1 MRWAILHVVHRTD
14 RVNGLLLVIAMVA
27 LMWLS
32 ELLDSILG
40 GDLDQYG
47 IVPRTDEG
55 VAGIAAAPFL
65 HAGFGHLVSNTV
77 PFLAMGAVIAFGG
90 LARVLLVTAIV
101 AGVSGA
107 GTWLIASGSSVHL
120 GASGVVFG
128 YATYLLVRGFL
139 NRDLVHLGIAAIV
152 AGTWGA
158 ALLGGLLPQEGISWQ
173 AHLFGALGGVL
184 AARLL
189 VKRRVPKAPSSSTK
203 PAAVTRY

>member
-1 MRWAILHVVHRTD
+1 MRFAILSNVPRPQ
-14 RVNGLLLVIAMVA
+14 RVNALLFVLAMVA

-32 ELLDSILG
+32 EALDSVLG

-77 PFLAMGAVIAFGG
+77 PFLAMGAVIALGG
-90 LARVLLVTAIV
+90 LRRVLMVTLLV

-107 GTWLIASGSSVHL
+107 GTWLVASGSSVHL

-128 YATYLLVRGFL
+128 YATYLLTRGFL
-139 NRDLVHLGIAAIV
+139 NRDLVHLGIAVIV
-152 AGTWGA
+152 AVMWGA
-158 ALLGGLLPQEGISWQ
+158 ALLGGLLPQDGISWQ
-173 AHLFGALGGVL
+173 AHLFGAIGGIM

-189 VKRRVPKAPSSSTK
+189 ARRAPQ
-203 PAAVTRY
+203 ATRPQARSVS